1 MQPRYGWSPNGN
13 SAPAALTEVV
23 TVALKSLSRAQL
35 DDKAVELGIESP
47 GNLGTK
53 ALVVLAIE
61 EAEGGAVS
69 PDLFKS
75 GARVVSVFGPFNSRA
90 IIEVSADLAQHLF
103 REPLPEAGRTGV
115 IDAVAHDVKEI
126 RERDEGLAESAHAA
140 TAVRLAYE
148 LEHPFNSATSKAACA
163 KTLNETMDRLRELAP
178 EQPKKDR
185 VDEIGAKRAKRRG
198 KAATSS

>member
-1 MQPRYGWSPNGN
+1 M
-13 SAPAALTEVV
+13 AAL
-23 TVALKSLSRAQL
+23 KDLSRAEL
-35 DDKAVELGIESP
+35 DERAVEAGVKDP
-47 GNLGTK
+47 GKLRTK
-53 ALVVLAIE
+53 ALVALAIE
-61 EAEGGAVS
+61 EAEGARPS
-69 PDLFKS
+69 PDLFKT

-90 IIEVSADLAQHLF
+90 MIEVSTDVAQHLF

-115 IDAVAHDVKEI
+115 IDAVDHDIGEI
-126 RERDEGLAESAHAA
+126 RERDEGIAESAHAA

-148 LEHPFNSATSKAACA
+148 LEHPFNSATAKAACA

-198 KAATSS
+198 GKTRASD